1 MRTRSRVPAT
11 GLHGI
16 RRRWLLVL
24 VVVAGFVLVVAR
36 ASHEPVAMPSNQATP
51 QEVVRAYGDA
61 VHAGDCV
68 TADALVVSSGRSWC
82 GDVEINSM
90 RITETTSE
98 KRATESGDGPQI
110 TRVWV
115 EMNVSGGDSSLPE
128 GQML

>member
-1 MRTRSRVPAT
+1 M
-11 GLHGI
+11 
-16 RRRWLLVL
+16 
-24 VVVAGFVLVVAR
+24 
-36 ASHEPVAMPSNQATP
+36 
-51 QEVVRAYGDA
+51 VRAYGDA

-98 KRATESGDGPQI
+98 KRATESGDGPRI

-128 GQML
+128 GQMLWSLLLDRVGPEGAWRIYDQGMG